1 VDLPDCKETQF
12 QIQLSTSGSMASIP
26 TMTLSCHS
34 ELKSTQ
40 YHFNIE
46 RISCFLVCK
55 YRCLL
60 FKCRCEHQLPW
71 QWYERLGN
79 RLIRTT
85 VKLILIDSYM
95 CLTCSLLGFWISRHL
110 GEGKWVWTSRLC
122 IHYNQSWPPNRL
134 CYCPV
139 CSRCFQKS
147 NSLWNKPYSSFISKP
162 TVDNKS

>member
-1 VDLPDCKETQF
+1 MDLPDCKETQF

-110 GEGKWVWTSRLC
+110 GESEHHDCAFIITSPGLLTGSAIVQCVLGVFR
-122 IHYNQSWPPNRL
+122 
-134 CYCPV
+134 
-139 CSRCFQKS
+139 
-147 NSLWNKPYSSFISKP
+147 SLTASGTSLIAHL
-162 TVDNKS
+162 